1 MKKLFITLSALL
13 LSTVAVSAKE
23 VVVAPEKNI
32 ETVAVSKDFKFVNFS
47 LMHGSK
53 MTALGPRFKDT
64 YLEVEIGG
72 RKGAFD
78 FYGYIDISDIFQNDN
93 SSDLNGGS
101 DKSGSSNFFTE
112 LMPRLSINDLTDT
125 DLSFGPVKEL
135 YLTGYLK
142 AGDTDSFNNSGLF
155 VYGAGLGSDIQVPW
169 LGTMGLNAYA
179 LYIAEDFGS
188 PREQSWN
195 GYLVKNNWFKPFY
208 FFDNGTFLSYQG
220 YMAYQFNTGLSDTFR
235 SNSEF
240 QWFNGLYWHTT
251 NYALGYG
258 LKYTRNMIAA
268 RDGQTIPWNGK
279 KIDSTGFS
287 NFFAVTYKF

>member
-1 MKKLFITLSALL
+1 EVVPVPVVTVEP
-13 LSTVAVSAKE
+13 TVAIVEKE
-23 VVVAPEKNI
+23 S
-32 ETVAVSKDFKFVNFS
+32 ETVAAPVSKDFKFVNFS
-47 LMHGSK
+47 LMHGNA
-53 MTALGPRFKDT
+53 MTGFGPRFKDT
-64 YLEVEIGG
+64 YLELEVGG

-78 FYGYIDISDIFQNDN
+78 FYGYIDISDILENDN
-93 SSDLNGGS
+93 SSDLNAQSKKNGS
-101 DKSGSSNFFTE
+101 ANFFAE
-112 LMPRLSINDLTDT
+112 LMPRLSINDLTNT

-142 AGDTDSFNNSGLF
+142 AGDTDTSTPTQNGLF

-188 PREQSWN
+188 SREKSWN

-220 YMAYQFNTGLSDTFR
+220 YMAYQFNTGLTDSFR

-240 QWFNGLYWHTT
+240 QWYNGLYWHTSDF
-251 NYALGYG
+251 ALGYG
-258 LKYTRNMIAA
+258 LKYTKDMIAA
-268 RDGQTIPWNGK
+268 KDGETIPWNNE
-279 KIDSTGFS
+279 KIESTGFS